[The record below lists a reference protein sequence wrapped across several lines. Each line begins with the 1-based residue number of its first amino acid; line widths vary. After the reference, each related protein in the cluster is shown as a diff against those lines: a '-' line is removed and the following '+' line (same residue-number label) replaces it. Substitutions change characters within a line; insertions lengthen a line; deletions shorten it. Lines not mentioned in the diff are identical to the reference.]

1 MTLLSK
7 TTTIAAIATAASL
20 SIVATAAD
28 AKKGGKGHVGYTTE
42 QAGRVQRVL
51 VNPYGEADGLLLDN
65 GMAVRFPAHM
75 SDRLTSHVRRGDTI
89 AVQGRSSMNGEIRA
103 FSVINRQNNQ
113 PLFAEPKPY
122 MTMQPP
128 KFVRYAALKPMT
140 VTGRVAHVMR
150 GKRGEVKS
158 AILEDGTVARLGK
171 HLTYAALNI
180 QPGQNVTLTG
190 RGTATRF
197 GRGIEVETM

>member
-1 MTLLSK
+1 MTRLSK
-7 TTTIAAIATAASL
+7 TTTFTAAAIAASL
-20 SIVATAAD
+20 VIAATPAG
-28 AKKGGKGHVGYTTE
+28 AKKGGKGFAGYTTE
-42 QAGRVQRVL
+42 QTGRVQRIL

-75 SDRLTSHVRRGDTI
+75 SDRLTAHVRPGDTI
-89 AVQGRSSMNGEIRA
+89 AVQGQSSMSGEIRA

-113 PLFAEPKPY
+113 SLFAQPKPY

-128 KFVRYAALKPMT
+128 KFVRYATLKPMT
-140 VTGRVAHVMR
+140 VTGRVTHVMR

-171 HLTYAALNI
+171 HLTYAGLQI

-197 GRGIEVETM
+197 GRGIEVESM